1 MTRPQFSSLAAGVAI
16 TLIGV
21 VLLLQEEGTID
32 LTGGWLLAAL
42 AGLAGAALVAS
53 GMGARDP

>member
-1 MTRPQFSSLAAGVAI
+1 MTRPQLASLAAGVAV

-21 VLLLQEEGTID
+21 LLLLTEEGTIEPS
-32 LTGGWLLAAL
+32 GGWLLALL

>member
-1 MTRPQFSSLAAGVAI
+1 MTRPQLSSLAAGVAV

-21 VLLLQEEGTID
+21 LILLHEEGTID
-32 LTGGWLLAAL
+32 ISGGWLLAAL
-42 AGLAGAALVAS
+42 TGLAGGALVAS

>member
-1 MTRPQFSSLAAGVAI
+1 VTRPQLSSLAAGAAI

-21 VLLLQEEGTID
+21 VLLLHEEGTID
-32 LTGGWLLAAL
+32 ISGGWLLAAL
-42 AGLAGAALVAS
+42 TGLAGAALVAS